1 MKKLIAVLLSVLF
14 VFALVSCS
22 DISENP
28 ENDTTLS
35 SENDTTLSSENDTT
49 LSVEDSTADDSSWS
63 EAIYTEDTVLGE
75 GQSTIYLS
83 VITPEK
89 TVVFTV
95 KTDKTVLGD
104 ALSEV
109 KIIEGEEGPYGLY
122 IKKVNGI
129 TADYDIDKH
138 YWALSENGTDLMTG
152 ADGEK
157 ITGGEHYEIVR
168 KK

>member
-35 SENDTTLSSENDTT
+35 SENDTTLS
-49 LSVEDSTADDSSWS
+49 VEDTTADDSSWS

-129 TADYDIDKH
+129 SAVYETDGA
-138 YWALSENGTDLMTG
+138 YWSVSI
-152 ADGEK
+152 DGETAAAGVDGID
-157 ITGGEHYEIVR
+157 ITDGGKYELTYTEA
-168 KK
+168 

>member
-14 VFALVSCS
+14 VFALASCS
-22 DISENP
+22 DVSENP

-35 SENDTTLSSENDTT
+35 SENDTTLSGEDT
-49 LSVEDSTADDSSWS
+49 TADDTIW
-63 EAIYTEDTVLGE
+63 ADALYTEDTVLGE

-109 KIIEGEEGPYGLY
+109 EIIEGEEGPYGMY

-129 TADYDIDKH
+129 SAVYETDGA
-138 YWALSENGTDLMTG
+138 YWSVS
-152 ADGEK
+152 
-157 ITGGEHYEIVR
+157 IGGETAATGVDGIDITDGGKYELTYTEA
-168 KK
+168 